1 MKKLGLKGLL
11 LISACCCYLSGCGIE
26 VGGAMEEESA
36 SVNEINKIYF
46 AGDEVEFDIRPQD
59 DFYGYV
65 NAEYLWSIE
74 TPYDANSA
82 GTFSDVAKQVDEEL
96 DEIINEV
103 IESDE
108 TYEKGSDEQI
118 IRAYYDLA
126 TSGNYTDKKVYDDV
140 LQMIDDVQ
148 NIDELVQVFGKLSSE
163 YGVNVV
169 FTFGVDADIYDPSR
183 YTLALTEAQSSCVGL
198 KDLYDYDYEVND
210 FRDQLEEIMVSYGME
225 RAVAQSMADDMA
237 YIWID
242 IACETNFDRIENYDE
257 EAGANKYTVE
267 ELDELLSNVDVNLL
281 LTSMGFDA
289 KKIAGIDYLY
299 VADPVQMQMV
309 NEKIVDENLNT
320 WKEYA
325 KCAFMNKYS
334 QYRPA
339 EYAKG
344 QDLFEAYDED
354 MVLSYIKNNCYSQLS
369 NLYMDKYYTDEM
381 DAYMNRMK
389 DDITA
394 SYIDMI
400 NDADWLSDEGKKSMI
415 QKFNNIEFYFGGEVY
430 RELKIDEANLIADNV
445 LQTEIN
451 VNKHTFAES
460 AKLLDETPDYSIW
473 NMGAQ
478 EVNAYY
484 NPNANS
490 IYITTAIMHAP
501 FFDLDADY
509 YTNLGAL
516 GVVICHELSHG
527 FDSNGI
533 KYDAYAVYNPSWISA
548 EDDAAFQEIVAAVDA
563 HYDEYAL
570 LEVYHVNG
578 EKTVAEN
585 LADIGGMEC
594 ILNIADSTDEYKH
607 VFEGYAKVW
616 CTLYENKDL
625 IDYLDNDV
633 HSPSLVRVNAV
644 ISCFQEF
651 YDTYDVVE
659 GDGMYIAPEDRV
671 IRW

>member
-1 MKKLGLKGLL
+1 
-11 LISACCCYLSGCGIE
+11 
-26 VGGAMEEESA
+26 MEEESA

-82 GTFSDVAKQVDEEL
+82 GTFSDVGKQVDEEL

-126 TSGNYTDKKVYDDV
+126 TSGNYTDKKVFDDV

-484 NPNANS
+484 NPTSDIWMNIVEN
-490 IYITTAIMHAP
+490 IYKM
-501 FFDLDADY
+501 
-509 YTNLGAL
+509 
-516 GVVICHELSHG
+516 C
-527 FDSNGI
+527 
-533 KYDAYAVYNPSWISA
+533 
-548 EDDAAFQEIVAAVDA
+548 
-563 HYDEYAL
+563 
-570 LEVYHVNG
+570 
-578 EKTVAEN
+578 
-585 LADIGGMEC
+585 
-594 ILNIADSTDEYKH
+594 
-607 VFEGYAKVW
+607 
-616 CTLYENKDL
+616 
-625 IDYLDNDV
+625 
-633 HSPSLVRVNAV
+633 
-644 ISCFQEF
+644 
-651 YDTYDVVE
+651 
-659 GDGMYIAPEDRV
+659 
-671 IRW
+671 